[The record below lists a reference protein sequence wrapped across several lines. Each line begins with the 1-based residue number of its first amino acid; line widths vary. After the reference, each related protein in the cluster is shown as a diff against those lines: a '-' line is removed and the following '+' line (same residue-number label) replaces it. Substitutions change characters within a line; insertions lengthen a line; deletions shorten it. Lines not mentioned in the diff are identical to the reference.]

1 MAKAT
6 QAEAQYVAKSAK
18 PDERCAICTM
28 FRPPSACTAVSGTI
42 SPAGWCKFFKRRPLL
57 AKEAA

>member
-6 QAEAQYVAKSAK
+6 QSAADYVAQSAK
-18 PDERCAICTM
+18 ADERCAICTM

-42 SPAGWCKFFKRRPLL
+42 APAGWCKFFKRRPLL
-57 AKEAA
+57 AKEGA